1 MTMGA
6 QAREKAREA
15 RKAREAAERQRRQRA
30 RAMRIGGLII
40 GALVVAIVVSV
51 VIATGKG
58 NDPVASDKPLVTP
71 ATATANG
78 AFVVGQATAPVKL
91 EVYLDYMCPY
101 CGRFERANGGE
112 IDKLIADGTVRLEV
126 HPLAF
131 LDRFSNGKK
140 YSTRSANAFVTV
152 AEKAPDQLLA
162 FNAALY
168 NNQPHEG
175 TDGLKDEDIARLA
188 TQVGVPQAVADSFAA
203 LTYEPWLAQST
214 QAAFDSGISGTPTV
228 KIDGQKFEG
237 DLYTA
242 GPLTEAILAAKA
254 Q

>member
-1 MTMGA
+1 MGA

-15 RKAREAAERQRRQRA
+15 RKARELAERQRRQRA
-30 RAMRIGGLII
+30 RVFRIGGLII
-40 GALVVAIVVSV
+40 GALVVAIVVSI
-51 VIATGKG
+51 VITTGKG

-101 CGRFERANGGE
+101 CGRYDRANSGE
-112 IDKLIADGTVRLEV
+112 IDKLIADGTVRLEM

-131 LDRFSNGKK
+131 LDRFSNGTK
-140 YSTRSANAFVTV
+140 YSTRAANAIVTV
-152 AEKAPDQLLA
+152 AEKSPAQLLA
-162 FNAALY
+162 FNAALF
-168 NNQPHEG
+168 NNQPDEG
-175 TDGLKDEDIARLA
+175 TDGLKDADIARLA
-188 TQVGVPQAVADSFAA
+188 TEVGVPQEVADTFAA
-203 LTYEPWLAQST
+203 GTYEPWLAQST
-214 QAAFDSGISGTPTV
+214 EAAFASGISGTPTV
-228 KIDGQKFEG
+228 KIDGTKFEG